1 MLRPISSITLLHALP
16 SEPPSKLCR
25 QHFAC
30 RQHVAISTLPSARCH
45 QHFACHAKVWSC
57 TLAFSTILLLI
68 TSRNLLITGECNAAC
83 GGGGGECPR
92 RHRACFCSGGHR
104 RRLGR
109 RVRGTFRPQGI
120 WPPSKLFHQH
130 FACRQHVAISTLPST
145 RYHQHFACHAHFAIN
160 TFGPQHPHTHRSLR
174 CCGPS
179 PASRCCMPSP
189 LSHHPNFAVNTLL
202 AVSTLPSTRCHQH
215 FACHAPFSINTF
227 GPQHPHTHRSLR
239 CCSPSP
245 ASRCCMPSP
254 LPSAVTTRRP
264 FMMAVLM
271 AAGPGMSSA
280 TLTQRTATTM
290 RGQMAAWCVGATLRP
305 GGGSC
310 VTSDALVACALCH
323 ASPPSPHPS
332 PQGAAADGGSGAPS
346 APKKA
351 RGSKTKLT
359 SDEIAARKAENE
371 LRHSVAPQVSAMLS
385 HRATPPPIPP
395 HATPRCALN
404 HSAAYVCLSGHLTD
418 VAAMDLLLPG
428 N

>member
-1 MLRPISSITLLHALP
+1 
-16 SEPPSKLCR
+16 
-25 QHFAC
+25 
-30 RQHVAISTLPSARCH
+30 
-45 QHFACHAKVWSC
+45 
-57 TLAFSTILLLI
+57 
-68 TSRNLLITGECNAAC
+68 
-83 GGGGGECPR
+83 
-92 RHRACFCSGGHR
+92 
-104 RRLGR
+104 
-109 RVRGTFRPQGI
+109 
-120 WPPSKLFHQH
+120 
-130 FACRQHVAISTLPST
+130 
-145 RYHQHFACHAHFAIN
+145 
-160 TFGPQHPHTHRSLR
+160 
-174 CCGPS
+174 
-179 PASRCCMPSP
+179 
-189 LSHHPNFAVNTLL
+189 
-202 AVSTLPSTRCHQH
+202 
-215 FACHAPFSINTF
+215 
-227 GPQHPHTHRSLR
+227 
-239 CCSPSP
+239 
-245 ASRCCMPSP
+245 MPSP

-395 HATPRCALN
+395 HATPRCAFN

>member
-1 MLRPISSITLLHALP
+1 MHPACIQHASSMHAACIQHACRPRPQQIAGQRARLPTARERAAEAESLRGDKLACADKRASADKHRRCLCAQRATTSAVGRPRPRTMCCRETKATHQIAGLRALSLWQVVNEVMKMLRD
-16 SEPPSKLCR
+16 SE
-25 QHFAC
+25 
-30 RQHVAISTLPSARCH
+30 
-45 QHFACHAKVWSC
+45 
-57 TLAFSTILLLI
+57 LAVRFQ
-68 TSRNLLITGECNAAC
+68 AA
-83 GGGGGECPR
+83 
-92 RHRACFCSGGHR
+92 
-104 RRLGR
+104 
-109 RVRGTFRPQGI
+109 V
-120 WPPSKLFHQH
+120 
-130 FACRQHVAISTLPST
+130 
-145 RYHQHFACHAHFAIN
+145 
-160 TFGPQHPHTHRSLR
+160 SLR
-174 CCGPS
+174 HLIYDSDIGAPR
-179 PASRCCMPSP
+179 ASVLPMIQ
-189 LSHHPNFAVNTLL
+189 AV
-202 AVSTLPSTRCHQH
+202 
-215 FACHAPFSINTF
+215 
-227 GPQHPHTHRSLR
+227 
-239 CCSPSP
+239 
-245 ASRCCMPSP
+245 
-254 LPSAVTTRRP
+254 RRP
-264 FMMAVLM
+264 PRLMMAVLM

-371 LRHSVAPQVSAMLS
+371 LRHSAAPQVSAMLS

-395 HATPRCALN
+395 HATPRCAFN